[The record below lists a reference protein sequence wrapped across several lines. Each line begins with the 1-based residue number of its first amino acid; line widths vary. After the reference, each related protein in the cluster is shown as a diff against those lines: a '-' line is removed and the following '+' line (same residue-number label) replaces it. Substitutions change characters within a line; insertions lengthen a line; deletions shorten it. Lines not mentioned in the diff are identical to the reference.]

1 MCKNAMKTAASV
13 MAAIEPTIK
22 NLLSLIGQTDTV
34 AGLAAI
40 AAYNAALTAL
50 QNWQSGT
57 PAQTVLELISALQA
71 AFNAVTTAVPISP
84 AIQALVNVI
93 LAGIETVIGI
103 VTANSPAPTS
113 TADTLVAHEETQ
125 AMHQAAVAADTTA
138 KVQALV
144 PSFKR
149 SIFHSP
155 ESQYDNAWNNAV
167 DAGGFDPSLKV

>member
-103 VTANSPAPTS
+103 VTANSPAPLS
-113 TADTLVAHEETQ
+113 TEETHEETQ

-138 KVQALV
+138 KVQTLV
-144 PSFKR
+144 PGFKR

-155 ESQYDNAWNNAV
+155 ESQYDNAWNKAV
-167 DAGGFDPSLKV
+167 DAGGFDSSLKV

>member
-1 MCKNAMKTAASV
+1 MCKNATKTAAAL

-22 NLLSLIGQTDTV
+22 NLLAVIGQTNTA

-40 AAYNAALTAL
+40 AAFNATLTAL

-57 PAQTVLELISALQA
+57 PAQTVLELIAALQA

-103 VTANSPAPTS
+103 VTANSPAPVS
-113 TADTLVAHEETQ
+113 AEIPAHSDIQ
-125 AMHQAAVAADTTA
+125 AMHQAAVAADTQA

-144 PSFKR
+144 PGFKR

-155 ESQYDNAWNNAV
+155 ESQYDTAWNNAV
-167 DAGGFDPSLKV
+167 DTNPVPGIVKV

>member
-22 NLLSLIGQTDTV
+22 NLLSLIGQTDT
-34 AGLAAI
+34 ATGLAAI

-50 QNWQSGT
+50 ENWQSGT
-57 PAQTVLELISALQA
+57 SAQTVLELISALQA
-71 AFNAVTTAVPISP
+71 SFNAVTAAVPISP

-103 VTANSPAPTS
+103 VTANSPAPDS
-113 TADTLVAHEETQ
+113 TEVPAHAETQ
-125 AMHQAAVAADTTA
+125 AMHQAAVAADTQA

-144 PSFKR
+144 PGFKR